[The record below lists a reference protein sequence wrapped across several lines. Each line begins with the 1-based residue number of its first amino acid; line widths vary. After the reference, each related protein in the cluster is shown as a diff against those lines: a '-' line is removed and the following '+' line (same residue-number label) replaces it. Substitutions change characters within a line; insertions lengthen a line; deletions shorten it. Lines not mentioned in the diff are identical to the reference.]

1 MVNWKTIDELREIF
15 INKYIDSN
23 LQSEL
28 EKACSEEYEL
38 KRDYNGRQILE
49 LLQNVDDACEELKT
63 KDEVVVK
70 FTFKDNILEVGNTGT
85 TFSDETIERL
95 CLGRAS
101 EKSSKKIG
109 NKGTGFRSLLN
120 DAEWIEIH
128 SGKHSVRFSETFT
141 KKLFDKYCDKPLI
154 ANQIHNWKKDY
165 NFYFPVMNC
174 PEAISFDSK
183 CFDTLIRVKVKTENE
198 NKETS
203 IKKQLEQPFYKSL
216 LFLPNITKIIIET
229 ESETKEYSKIID
241 GEDVLI
247 EELIDSE
254 KTDKA
259 EEYYVYE
266 DKTSIEGKEADIIIA
281 VPKDTNYDFS
291 NEKLYCYFPI
301 RSFSTP
307 INALIHAPFSTN
319 NSRDDVPD
327 DSEQINRKIFLKV
340 IDFIKNVSEELA
352 LHDEKNLALKT
363 IIPLMNSKLWSSD
376 SFNLKNQYFELLST
390 AKVLPTVNNELISIK
405 DNPKIFDVPFP
416 KEFYGSDFKEL
427 LISLDENN
435 NRLVK
440 DLAHFINYFQL
451 EYTSKELVEKIN
463 LISNKSDII
472 TRVQLFLWWNEN
484 YKSSAYLPEL
494 LQDTNNSWI
503 KSNSKV
509 YLPTDGGVSVLPK
522 ELFWVKLCV
531 LQQDYVSEIITQ
543 LKSNRADDWNGADKA
558 SQSGGDKRTLAAFSR
573 EFFSV
578 SFIEQSSH
586 EQIIS
591 TINQQV
597 KSVEEAKSFIN
608 WFFDNYGKDIK
619 DGSELSKVKYRLPSR
634 NNNEV
639 LPIDE
644 LYLGEDYNNS
654 LAEKL
659 FQDTSIKPLANIKN
673 IYDGE
678 ELDEFI
684 LFLKKIGIKLFPEIK
699 DESLWDKYDFRYF
712 VSKKYVTNININY
725 LHSKTIENFIELIMT
740 LDTKDIVDWLD
751 KDEKLRNL
759 LTSQENGS
767 YAKQQANWSPWNFA
781 SNAYIKFILNTVPWI
796 ELNGKKYSPSHII
809 KYEKL
814 KDKVAGYYGIYEQN
828 LIKYLGKDIVLNF
841 ALDFK
846 DSMAQIPDNDIKLFL
861 DTLPSFD
868 SGEISRRLYL
878 DIIKTKKGLKPAY
891 SAENLKLLCKDG
903 KYHFN
908 REVKYAD
915 RKISSSEEANGNF
928 IYIQPKQST
937 ETIKEWL
944 GVERYKTTLKL
955 RRQPVIL
962 KNKNDFDLEIKSI
975 KIAVMCVIDQNKRN
989 IDILKRIEIIP
1000 CTEIEVLDLE
1010 QDDKSMF
1017 LENYFFVEENNLYYI
1032 KIPTD
1037 FSMDKI
1043 RISDMFSLS
1052 IIEILKQALTLSL
1065 ENDTNLLELLI
1076 AKDSKAKKAKIADL
1090 FGVDSW
1096 NISNELLF
1104 NKNIANESAIKFF
1117 KENGLST
1124 ELLDSISKLDFTTD
1138 LDNSDLEVIIKALK
1152 KISKDVKD
1160 LNACSETLNVS
1171 LVHFYQSEAKNLM
1184 NSEFKKYR
1192 NNLYTE
1198 IQSKKSD
1205 YSQFLERIEAFKNY
1219 DPSKFSF
1226 ENTISVDLPGIISK
1240 QFPELLYNSQSLLNP
1255 DEIYNSNVE
1264 KIISDLKITNDDFD
1278 YFIQNHKEQKSSI
1291 YFEIQDSLYDS
1302 IRKFLS
1308 NQNEG
1313 NDEKEAVKASSD
1325 NINSTTIHT
1334 KLKKS
1339 QKFYNESTHSGGFS
1353 EKCKKD
1359 YERRNTQNDNAG
1371 KSAEE
1376 IAYYELKKT
1385 YKNLIWHSKN
1395 SHIPADRNNP
1405 PPNGVVCDM
1414 WNSDSEKGNL
1424 YFEVKSSTTEF
1435 ELSINEYKSMEN
1447 NKDNYEVILV
1457 NRDTQ
1462 EISRHKFEEL
1472 EDLKRVSSYK
1482 FVFEQEKLV

>member
-49 LLQNVDDACEELKT
+49 LLQNVDDACEKLKT
-63 KDEVVVK
+63 KDEIVVK
-70 FTFKDNILEVGNTGT
+70 FTFKGNILEVGNTGT

-128 SGKHSVRFSETFT
+128 SGNHSVRFSETFT

-165 NFYFPVMNC
+165 NFCFPVMNC

-183 CFDTLIRVKVKTENE
+183 GFDTLIRVKVKTENE
-198 NKETS
+198 DKETS
-203 IKKQLEQPFYKSL
+203 IKKQFEQPFYKSL
-216 LFLPNITKIIIET
+216 LFLPNITKIVIET
-229 ESETKEYSKIID
+229 EFGSRAYSKISD

-247 EELIDSE
+247 EEQIDSE
-254 KTDKA
+254 KTERV
-259 EEYYVYE
+259 EEYFVYE
-266 DKTSIEGKEADIIIA
+266 NKAIIEDKEADIIIA
-281 VPKDTNYDFS
+281 IPKNTDYDFS
-291 NEKLYCYFPI
+291 KEKLYCYFPI
-301 RSFSTP
+301 RNFSTP
-307 INALIHAPFSTN
+307 INALVHAPFNTN
-319 NSRDDVPD
+319 NSRDDVND
-327 DSEQINRKIFLKV
+327 DSEQINRKIFIEVLHFTKKV
-340 IDFIKNVSEELA
+340 AEKLA
-352 LHDEKNLALKT
+352 SQNEKVLSLKT
-363 IIPLMNSKLWSSD
+363 VIPLMNSKLWRLD
-376 SFNLKNQYFELLST
+376 SFNLEKEYFQILST
-390 AKVLPTVNNELISIK
+390 AKILPTVNNELISIK
-405 DNPKIFDVPFP
+405 DNPKIFEFTFP
-416 KEFYGSDFKEL
+416 KEFVGSDFQEL
-427 LISLDENN
+427 LICLNDNN
-435 NRLVK
+435 NRFIK
-440 DLAHFINYFQL
+440 ELAHYINYSQL
-451 EYTSKELVEKIN
+451 EYTAKDLSEKIT
-463 LISNKSDII
+463 LISSKSEIKI
-472 TRVQLFLWWNEN
+472 RVQLFLWWNEN

-503 KSNSKV
+503 KSNFKV

-522 ELFWVKLCV
+522 ELSWVKLCV
-531 LQQDYVSEIITQ
+531 LQQDYVSEIISQ
-543 LKSNRADDWNGADKA
+543 LKSNRADDWNGADEA

-659 FQDTSIKPLANIKN
+659 FQDTSIKPLANLHD
-673 IYDGE
+673 IYSGNNE
-678 ELDEFI
+678 DEFI
-684 LFLKKIGIKLFPEIK
+684 IFLKKIGIKLFPEIR
-699 DESLWDKYDFRYF
+699 DESLCNKHDFRYY
-712 VSKKYVTNININY
+712 VSRKYVTNININY
-725 LHSKTIENFIELIMT
+725 LHSKSIENFAELIKS

-759 LTSQENGS
+759 LTSQETSS
-767 YAKQQANWSPWNFA
+767 YAQQQSNWSPWYFY

-796 ELNGKKYSPSHII
+796 EFNGKKYSPNHII

-814 KDKVAGYYGIYEQN
+814 KDKVIGYYGISEQN
-828 LIKYLGKDIVLNF
+828 LTKYLGKDIVQNF

-846 DSMAQIPDNDIKLFL
+846 DSMAQIPDNDIKVFL

-878 DIIKTKKGLKPAY
+878 DIIKTKKGLKPTY

-908 REVKYAD
+908 REIKYAD
-915 RKISSSEEANGNF
+915 RKISSSEEGNGNF

-955 RRQPVIL
+955 EKYDIL
-962 KNKNDFDLEIKSI
+962 NNKSEFDSEIRDI
-975 KIAVMCVIDQNKRN
+975 KIVTMCIIDQNKRN
-989 IDILKRIEIIP
+989 TDVLKRIEIIP
-1000 CTEIEVLDLE
+1000 CTKIEVQDLE
-1010 QDDKSMF
+1010 QENKTMF
-1017 LENYFFVEENNLYYI
+1017 LEDYFFVEENNLYYI
-1032 KIPTD
+1032 KIPAES
-1037 FSMDKI
+1037 SMDKI

-1065 ENDTNLLELLI
+1065 ENDTSLLELLI
-1076 AKDSKAKKAKIADL
+1076 AKDSKSKKAKIADL

-1104 NKNIANESAIKFF
+1104 NKNIANEAAIKFF
-1117 KENGLST
+1117 TENGLSKD
-1124 ELLDSISKLDFTTD
+1124 LLDSISKLDFTTD
-1138 LDNSDLEVIIKALK
+1138 LDDSDLEVIIKALK
-1152 KISKDVKD
+1152 EISKDVKD
-1160 LNACSETLNVS
+1160 LNTCSEALNVN
-1171 LVHFYQSEAKNLM
+1171 LVHFYQAVAKNLM

-1192 NNLYTE
+1192 DNLYTE
-1198 IQSKKSD
+1198 IKSKKSD

-1219 DPSKFSF
+1219 DVSKFSF
-1226 ENTISVDLPGIISK
+1226 ENTISVDLPRIISM
-1240 QFPELLYNSQSLLNP
+1240 QFPELLYNSKVLVNP
-1255 DEIYNSNVE
+1255 DEIYNSNVK
-1264 KIISDLKITNDDFD
+1264 KIISDLEITNDDFD

-1291 YFEIQDSLYDS
+1291 YFEIQDSLYGS
-1302 IRKFLS
+1302 IKTFLLKL
-1308 NQNEG
+1308 NES
-1313 NDEKEAVKASSD
+1313 NDEKGEVNTSSD
-1325 NINSTTIHT
+1325 NINSTTIRT

-1339 QKFYNESTHSGGFS
+1339 QKSYNESTHSGGFS
-1353 EKCKKD
+1353 EKSKKY
-1359 YERRNTQNDNAG
+1359 YERKNSQNDNAG

-1385 YKNLIWHSKN
+1385 YKNLVWHSKY
-1395 SHIPADRNNP
+1395 SQIPADRNNP

-1435 ELSINEYKSMEN
+1435 ELSIYEYKSMEN

-1462 EISRHKFEEL
+1462 EISHHKFEEL
-1472 EDLKRVSSYK
+1472 EEFKQVNSYIYK
-1482 FVFEQEKLV
+1482 FEQEKMA